1 MHHFMCRS
9 GRFLCLWKWCAMCRE
24 RLVRSVRRPL
34 ALPPTGCD
42 AACRR
47 GTGMSRVFHAVRQT
61 PDRAVTSF
69 QWDFDRDLVRYESR
83 DLRSFVSSKYEIL
96 ADQNG
101 QRSSLVQ
108 SNAFVTAATAT
119 AIGGLTRP
127 RTDQRTAAPA
137 PASHWTATSVPALTS
152 ATRRWYASTR
162 SALCL
167 RW

>member
-1 MHHFMCRS
+1 MT
-9 GRFLCLWKWCAMCRE
+9 W
-24 RLVRSVRRPL
+24 
-34 ALPPTGCD
+34 
-42 AACRR
+42 
-47 GTGMSRVFHAVRQT
+47 VFYAVRQT
-61 PDRAVTSF
+61 PDCAVTSF
-69 QWDFDRDLVRYESR
+69 QWDSDRDSVQHESR
-83 DLRSFVSSKYEIL
+83 DQRLLVSSKYEIL

-101 QRSSLVQ
+101 RRSSLVQ

-162 SALCL
+162 SALCS